1 MQSSAPSPASSSAK
15 SSFLINRNFALLFAG
30 SAISSIGDFVFSTT
44 LVLWIAVILAKG
56 QSWAPL
62 AVSGVLV
69 ATTVPS
75 ILVGPFAGVFVD
87 RWDKRRTMLVTTVL
101 QAIVVALLLP
111 ASGIVSLPFLPQG
124 AIPANWTL
132 ALIYAVVFL
141 VNVANQ
147 FSAPASTALV
157 GDIVS
162 EPDRPRAVGFL
173 QGIFALSIIVG
184 PPLAAPLLFAF
195 GV

>member
-1 MQSSAPSPASSSAK
+1 MQPSTTPPASSPASSG
-15 SSFLINRNFALLFAG
+15 FLINRNFALLFAG

-87 RWDKRRTMLVTTVL
+87 RWDKRRTMMVTSLL

-111 ASGIVSLPFLPQG
+111 ASGIVTLPFLPQG
-124 AIPANWTL
+124 TIPTNWIL
-132 ALIYAVVFL
+132 GLIYAVVF
-141 VNVANQ
+141 
-147 FSAPASTALV
+147 
-157 GDIVS
+157 
-162 EPDRPRAVGFL
+162 
-173 QGIFALSIIVG
+173 
-184 PPLAAPLLFAF
+184 
-195 GV
+195 